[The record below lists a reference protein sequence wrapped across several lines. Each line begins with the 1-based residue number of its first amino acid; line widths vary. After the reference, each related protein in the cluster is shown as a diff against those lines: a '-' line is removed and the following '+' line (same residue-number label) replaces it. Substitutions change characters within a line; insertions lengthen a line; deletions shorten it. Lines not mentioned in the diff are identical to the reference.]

1 VAISRVNSA
10 FNTDQSGT
18 THTAFTTT
26 GTFSSTTGN
35 LLVTVVK
42 QGTNNTPPSS
52 VKNAAGTSFTH
63 IVGADASWFPSNLLS
78 IWYLPNITGNVS
90 DTVTANWA
98 VGNARVAVLAA
109 EYSGITAVSP
119 LDTAVGGDQTNA
131 QYGITSPTFS
141 TVYTLELFI
150 MGIAGSAANG
160 AFNASTVLFGA
171 NVGDAFLV
179 DAIPGSQSC
188 VMTDNSNLGVYSS
201 GLQTNITASMQ
212 WLVPYADSAISVA
225 TFKAALAGSPSS
237 VIVTKARAESFSSS
251 GTIVRTRIVDSIPSP
266 TGAQTSGVGQ
276 IFPTGRS

>member
-1 VAISRVNSA
+1 MAISRVNSA

-63 IVGADASWFPSNLLS
+63 IVGADASWGATNLLS

-98 VGNARVAVLAA
+98 AGKANVAVLAA
-109 EYSGITAVSP
+109 EYSGIIAVSP
-119 LDTAVGGDQTNA
+119 LDTAVGVGTAA
-131 QYGITSPTFS
+131 QFGISSPTFS
-141 TVYTLELFI
+141 TVYTLELI
-150 MGIAGSAANG
+150 IVGVAGSAANNT
-160 AFNASTVLFGA
+160 FNASTTLFGA
-171 NVGDAFLV
+171 SSGNVFLA

-188 VMTDNSNLGVYSS
+188 VMADNFNLGVYSS
-201 GLQTNITASMQ
+201 GLQTNITVSMQ
-212 WLVPYADSAISVA
+212 WLVSQADSAISVA
-225 TFKAALAGSPSS
+225 TFKANLVGSPSS
-237 VIVTKARAESFSSS
+237 DIVTKARAESFASS
-251 GTIVRTRIVDSIPSP
+251 GTIVRTRIIDSIPAP